1 MTTFTKPTNFTEN
14 DFWTLEEA
22 MLLLSNKQKDVLLMR
37 FWLNMSINE
46 ISRSIGMSWDA
57 TDRFIDSAVNHLKIR
72 FFKIIKE
79 EGGTVPDNVILFP
92 LKKAS

>member
-1 MTTFTKPTNFTEN
+1 MNTLTKPSNFTEY

-72 FFKIIKE
+72 FFNIVKKDGY
-79 EGGTVPDNVILFP
+79 EGHNNVIPFP
-92 LKKAS
+92 LKKAA